1 MDEMLVGF
9 VNPKIE
15 YGRVPFSIHDAVKI
29 FVVIGCAVILVTMF
43 CTLIPLQNLL
53 QNLSKSRLNRQGS
66 STVNNYD
73 VATNSYLN

>member
-15 YGRVPFSIHDAVKI
+15 DGRVPFSIHDAVKI

-43 CTLIPLQNLL
+43 CTLIPLQNL
-53 QNLSKSRLNRQGS
+53 SKSRLNRQGS

>member
-1 MDEMLVGF
+1 MDEMRVGF

-15 YGRVPFSIHDAVKI
+15 YGRVPFSINDAVKI

-43 CTLIPLQNLL
+43 CTLIPL